1 MTTPTAGKDVEDLG
15 GPHVAGGILNWP
27 AASEKNSSE
36 LFLNKKL
43 NRKLSYDPTTVLL
56 GIYSIYTLLE
66 YSKQVKTDVYINT
79 GA

>member
-1 MTTPTAGKDVEDLG
+1 MTTPAAGKDVEDLG

-27 AASEKNSSE
+27 AASE